1 MKHFLYVFFCLTCI
15 TGCNKTASD
24 PDLASVE
31 RALETDPSSAYEQ
44 LTHYKPRT
52 KDDKARHSLLTVK
65 AKNLA
70 YLPLDGNDT
79 IAVREAIEYYAKRK
93 DWQQLMVGYYLLG
106 SIYRDLGNG
115 PRGVEAFMTVR
126 FVADTTSEDC
136 DFGLMARAEAQKAEL
151 QRTQSLHVKAINSIY
166 RAEYYSLKARDT
178 SYANDLA
185 LGMLGSQALA
195 GNYEPLLNETDG
207 VVECC
212 VAHGDTLIL
221 ANWAVGLAWHYL
233 QKERV
238 DEAERMLGLYERYG
252 GRGYP
257 MYYGTKGELA
267 LARQQVDSAEIY
279 FRREAEASDWNN
291 RQAAYRGLK
300 MVFEQRH
307 QTDSALKYAT
317 LQCEAVD
324 SDYQHKVATTT
335 LQMEHAYNYEAEK
348 ERARQAQAE
357 QQRLQLMT
365 WIAGLSAV
373 VVALVAFIRLQT
385 LRSRARRKIMEQEL
399 ENEKQ
404 KAMMAEQENNLAQ
417 EKVRRKDAE
426 EQAQL
431 LEADI
436 IEITG
441 ELRSMQLERE
451 QMLAERERLKAC
463 NESNNKETE
472 ERLHELERKL
482 NQREQEILDAE
493 IEINRLEDSLSAQ
506 RDLIAGLKGAVS
518 ELQEQT
524 YKYRAL
530 GDGMQQMRKCLKN
543 NKAADLN
550 DWIALQ
556 HQVERNCPTFITT
569 LQEYINPLK
578 ERDLQLALLVRVGFH
593 PSEIA
598 CLMNIGF
605 SAVTMQRRRLY
616 RKAFGKVPDDIDAVD
631 EWICSIK

>member
-1 MKHFLYVFFCLTCI
+1 
-15 TGCNKTASD
+15 
-24 PDLASVE
+24 
-31 RALETDPSSAYEQ
+31 
-44 LTHYKPRT
+44 
-52 KDDKARHSLLTVK
+52 
-65 AKNLA
+65 
-70 YLPLDGNDT
+70 
-79 IAVREAIEYYAKRK
+79 
-93 DWQQLMVGYYLLG
+93 
-106 SIYRDLGNG
+106 
-115 PRGVEAFMTVR
+115 
-126 FVADTTSEDC
+126 
-136 DFGLMARAEAQKAEL
+136 
-151 QRTQSLHVKAINSIY
+151 
-166 RAEYYSLKARDT
+166 
-178 SYANDLA
+178 
-185 LGMLGSQALA
+185 
-195 GNYEPLLNETDG
+195 
-207 VVECC
+207 
-212 VAHGDTLIL
+212 
-221 ANWAVGLAWHYL
+221 
-233 QKERV
+233 
-238 DEAERMLGLYERYG
+238 
-252 GRGYP
+252 
-257 MYYGTKGELA
+257 
-267 LARQQVDSAEIY
+267 
-279 FRREAEASDWNN
+279 
-291 RQAAYRGLK
+291 
-300 MVFEQRH
+300 
-307 QTDSALKYAT
+307 
-317 LQCEAVD
+317 
-324 SDYQHKVATTT
+324 
-335 LQMEHAYNYEAEK
+335 MEK
-348 ERARQAQAE
+348 
-357 QQRLQLMT
+357 
-365 WIAGLSAV
+365 
-373 VVALVAFIRLQT
+373 
-385 LRSRARRKIMEQEL
+385 EL

-404 KAMMAEQENNLAQ
+404 KAMLAEQENNLAQ

-451 QMLAERERLKAC
+451 QMLAEKERLKTY
-463 NESNNKETE
+463 NENGNKETE

-506 RDLIAGLKGAVS
+506 LDLIAGLKGAVS

-598 CLMNIGF
+598 CLMNIGS